1 MRNGGLRKLE
11 ENLRRDEVEL
21 VTPDTEYV
29 VYKARWLVLLSIVTV
44 RSHSSNI
51 KRRRIPYSTENNSE
65 FDREY
70 RI

>member
-44 RSHSSNI
+44 RSHF
-51 KRRRIPYSTENNSE
+51 K
-65 FDREY
+65 
-70 RI
+70 